1 MIFDSSTSKVCLI
14 SPGTDPPGEWA
25 LLALGS
31 VPGLLRQILA
41 RGWRMNGAI
50 RIKAHLFECP
60 ALAAAE
66 HVVLVRNVVHFFCI
80 VRPEAEPAI
89 PSPQRAGADARAR
102 CGRRARLRVE
112 RWRRD
117 IEFGRRT
124 RRQQPQQLRRE
135 RGGPR
140 HAAHGIR
147 PVRVAPAAF
156 SKAALLFQNS
166 RMQIF
171 HFYPHYFLS
180 TTSGLVN

>member
-1 MIFDSSTSKVCLI
+1 
-14 SPGTDPPGEWA
+14 
-25 LLALGS
+25 
-31 VPGLLRQILA
+31 
-41 RGWRMNGAI
+41 MNGAI

-66 HVVLVRNVVHFFCI
+66 HVVLVRIVVHFFCI